1 MFRKAV
7 LICMLLTSAVL
18 AGTALAAGD
27 PSLHE
32 VYQAAEAGRLNDA
45 LGMMSQVL
53 RDHPNSGKAHFV
65 EAELL
70 AKQGRLSNAASE
82 LQTAER
88 LAPGLPFANAQ
99 AVDSLRRH
107 ISSSSSSARM
117 IPSGFG
123 TQSSPASRFPLGLLL
138 MGAALIAAIIF
149 FVRKMI
155 QPRANVMQAAGG
167 PGFANGN
174 GFGSGAPMQP
184 GGAGGGMGM
193 APMGQAAGG
202 MGSGILGGLA
212 TGAVLGAGM
221 VAGEALM
228 HRFTDGGRQHD
239 TGQSFIPASYDRD
252 SSAGDLGGNDFG
264 VSDGG
269 SWDDSSSG
277 GGGDDWT

>member
-1 MFRKAV
+1 MFRKAL
-7 LICMLLTSAVL
+7 LICMLLTSAVF

-45 LGMMSQVL
+45 LGMMNQVL

-70 AKQGRLSNAASE
+70 AKQGRLANAAAE
-82 LQTAER
+82 LSTAER
-88 LAPGLPFANAQ
+88 LAPGLPFAKPV

-107 ISSSSSSARM
+107 ISSSSASARLV
-117 IPSGFG
+117 PSAYG
-123 TQSSPASRFPLGLLL
+123 TQSSPASQFPLGLLL
-138 MGAALIAAIIF
+138 IGAALIAALVF
-149 FVRKMI
+149 FARKMS
-155 QPRANVMQAAGG
+155 QRNANVLQAAGG
-167 PGFANGN
+167 PGFGT
-174 GFGSGAPMQP
+174 GFGSGAPLQP
-184 GGAGGGMGM
+184 GGVGGGM

-202 MGSGILGGLA
+202 IGSGILGGLA
-212 TGAVLGAGM
+212 TGAALGAGM

-239 TGQSFIPASYDRD
+239 TGQSFVPASFDPD
-252 SSAGDLGGNDFG
+252 TTPNDMGGNDFG
-264 VSDGG
+264 ISDGG
-269 SWDDSSSG
+269 SSWDDSSSG